1 MYGGR
6 RDPAGWHWANRL
18 NLLSQWSRE
27 MMSDKWNWNSLPAQ
41 CSLFSPSLQWAQDF
55 LSTFHSKYGVA
66 SWMLQKYEGTCTE
79 ACSCTEKLTSVE
91 AMVESEMSQ
100 CHYTCSWTRFGID
113 TRFWACCTVTWF
125 ASFALVKS
133 RFEAIHFLDILT
145 ALVCLKW
152 VSKSIIWYQRY

>member
-6 RDPAGWHWANRL
+6 KDPAGWHWANRL

-55 LSTFHSKYGVA
+55 LSTFCSKYGVA
-66 SWMLQKYEGTCTE
+66 SWVLQKYEGTCTE
-79 ACSCTEKLTSVE
+79 AYSCIEKLTSVE

-100 CHYTCSWTRFGID
+100 CHYTCCRTRFGID
-113 TRFWACCTVTWF
+113 TELLGVLHCYLICIFCISEIPIWSHTLAWHSYCF
-125 ASFALVKS
+125 S
-133 RFEAIHFLDILT
+133 
-145 ALVCLKW
+145 LKW